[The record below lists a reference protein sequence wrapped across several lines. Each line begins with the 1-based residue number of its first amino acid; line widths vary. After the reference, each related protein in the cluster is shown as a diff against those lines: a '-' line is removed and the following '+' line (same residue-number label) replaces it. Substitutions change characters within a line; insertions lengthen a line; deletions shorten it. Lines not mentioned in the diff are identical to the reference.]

1 MHIERTTDLE
11 WILPSFKVLK
21 DNTTKKP
28 IDVITEDVKRPP
40 RSRKMLDLFKKF
52 QTSDTKFP
60 GLVGVLLNRVV
71 DNTASW
77 FLVLYSHIKKE
88 EELEED
94 YVIHSVFHV
103 KDQYIA
109 RELIHYAGDVV
120 SIIIVHSKETNDSS
134 TYFFKLEQNSIN
146 YWLKEQ
152 PAKITA
158 KTSSASAVTRKET
171 ITSNV
176 NEEFLG
182 TIEVEDLVT
191 ESSQI
196 QNSVQSTQNPSEASE
211 SITETPSPQLT
222 AQTESGASIGKSIPY
237 VGYQVPTEG
246 NIVQIPKNVNVAN
259 ELPVSIEHL
268 GRYSLEELELLQNLV
283 HRKILQMKAARVSE
297 EVRKHRFQGWSP
309 IMQQNDLLES
319 ITYHPKTALDV
330 LENTTKMV
338 EALLEVYK

>member
-52 QTSDTKFP
+52 QVSDTKFP
-60 GLVGVLLNRVV
+60 GLVGVLLNRVI

-88 EELEED
+88 ELEEH
-94 YVIHSVFHV
+94 YTLHSVFHV
-103 KDQYIA
+103 QEHYIA

-120 SIIIVHSKETNDSS
+120 SIIIVHSKDIDDSS
-134 TYFFKLEQNSIN
+134 TYLFKLEQNSIN

-152 PAKITA
+152 PKKIKA
-158 KTSSASAVTRKET
+158 KTTPTVTAPNKEN
-171 ITSNV
+171 ITESV
-176 NEEFLG
+176 QEEFLG
-182 TIEVEDLVT
+182 TIEVEDLTVP
-191 ESSQI
+191 SSI
-196 QNSVQSTQNPSEASE
+196 ENTTVGSQNEPEPSNQSSEVAVSQNT
-211 SITETPSPQLT
+211 I
-222 AQTESGASIGKSIPY
+222 QTEPEAAKGKSVPY
-237 VGYQVPTEG
+237 VGYQVSTES
-246 NIVQIPKNVNVAN
+246 NVVQIPKNTNTAN

-283 HRKILQMKAARVSE
+283 RRKILQLKAARVSE
-297 EVRKHRFQGWSP
+297 EVRRHRFQGWSP

-319 ITYHPKTALDV
+319 ITYHPKTSLKV
-330 LENTTKMV
+330 LENTTNMV

>member
-1 MHIERTTDLE
+1 MHIERTIDLE
-11 WILPSFKVLK
+11 WILPSFNVIK
-21 DNTTKKP
+21 DNTSKKP
-28 IDVITEDVKRPP
+28 TDVLTEDVKRPP

-52 QTSDTKFP
+52 QVSDTKFP
-60 GLVGVLLNRVV
+60 GLVGVLLNRVI

-77 FLVLYSHIKKE
+77 FLVLYSHTKK
-88 EELEED
+88 EELEEH
-94 YVIHSVFHV
+94 YTLHSVFHV
-103 KDQYIA
+103 QEHYIA

-120 SIIIVHSKETNDSS
+120 SIIIVHSKDIDDSS
-134 TYFFKLEQNSIN
+134 TYLFKLEQNSIN

-152 PAKITA
+152 SKKIKA
-158 KTSSASAVTRKET
+158 KTNSTPVTESKENTPSAVQ
-171 ITSNV
+171 
-176 NEEFLG
+176 EEFLG
-182 TIEVEDLVT
+182 TIEVEDLIT
-191 ESSQI
+191 ESPQI

-211 SITETPSPQLT
+211 SITEIPSPQLT
-222 AQTESGASIGKSIPY
+222 AQTESGASVGKSVPY